1 MVMELTT
8 RLQDDGLTILKLV
21 GRMDIEGTEQVDLKL
36 NVATAQD
43 RAYVIADLS
52 GVDFMSSIGIGV
64 LVRVAKMIRRRG
76 GNLVLFKPQPVVR
89 LVLEKTGIPELLSI
103 HDSLDAALKAV
114 RFEPKKP
121 S

>member
-1 MVMELTT
+1 MELTT
-8 RLQDDGLTILKLV
+8 RSQDDGLTILKLV
-21 GRMDIEGTEQVDLKL
+21 GRMDIEGTEQVDLRM

-64 LVRVAKMIRRRG
+64 LVRVAKTVRRRG
-76 GNLVLFKPQPVVR
+76 GNLVLLNPQPIVR

-103 HDSLDAALKAV
+103 HDSLDAASTAV
-114 RFEPKKP
+114 RFEQKKP